1 MELSNCPSCDAL
13 FVKNKFRDVCDA
25 CYKEEEKKFEL
36 VYQYIRKRENRT
48 AVLSQVVEATGVEED
63 LILKFIKTGKLRTT
77 QFPNLG
83 IPCEKCGKTIRE
95 GRMCAECKNSLQSE
109 LKHHEQDEARRREI
123 EERDKKGA
131 YFTHRD

>member
-1 MELSNCPSCDAL
+1 MELTNCPNCDAL

-25 CYKEEEKKFEL
+25 CYKEEENKYEL

-48 AVLSQVVEATGVEED
+48 ATISQVVEATGVEED
-63 LILKFIKTGKLRTT
+63 LIIKFVKSGRIRTA

-83 IPCEKCGKTIRE
+83 VPCEKCGKIVRE
-95 GRMCAECKNSLQSE
+95 GRICDECRISLQSE
-109 LKHHEQDEARRREI
+109 LRHYEKEEARKEDI
-123 EERDKKGA
+123 EKRGKSAA